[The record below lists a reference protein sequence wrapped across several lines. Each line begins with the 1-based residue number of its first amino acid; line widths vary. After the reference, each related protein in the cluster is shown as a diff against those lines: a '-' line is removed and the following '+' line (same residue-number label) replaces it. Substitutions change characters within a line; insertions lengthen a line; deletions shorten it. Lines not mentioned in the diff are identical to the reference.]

1 MTANWNEIAAN
12 ILAAALSTGVTVERS
27 FIAPGPGF
35 ARDCRLVAVYLQ
47 RPTVVPL
54 QREWAGGSCAIVPQ
68 LTFSV
73 VFVAD
78 CVPTFDDD
86 TGAPPDPADLT
97 VWSSAFLADCEKVH
111 DGITDGAATGA
122 FGTAC
127 DGISVGQGDMRG
139 PLGETASMVVPVTLH
154 PMGAET

>member
-1 MTANWNEIAAN
+1 MTAKWNEIAEN
-12 ILAAALSTGVTVERS
+12 ILASALSTGVIVERS

-47 RPTVVPL
+47 RPVVVPL

-68 LTFSV
+68 LTFHV

-78 CVPTFDDD
+78 CVPASDDD
-86 TGAPPDPADLT
+86 GAPPAPADLT
-97 VWSSAFLADCEKVH
+97 AWSSAFLADCQNVH
-111 DGITDGAATGA
+111 DGITDGASTGS

-127 DGISVGQGDMRG
+127 DGISVGQGEMRG
-139 PLGETASMVVPVTLH
+139 PMGETASMIVPITLT
-154 PMGAET
+154 PMDA